1 MTVLALA
8 LGFVAALLQI
18 SLLPALNPWG
28 GPDLLAVV
36 VVSLLLQTGR
46 TAALIAAL
54 LGGAILDTSSS
65 LALGTLAV
73 TYLLAAMIGEELR
86 RRFNLTDRLPHLLTI
101 LLVVESVVILT
112 LLLVLLLSGESSGAL
127 SGEIQRGVIGAALTL
142 LFGTLLSAP
151 LRSFQRFAALYQG
164 LRR

>member
-8 LGFVAALLQI
+8 LGFVAALLQT

-36 VVSLLLQTGR
+36 VVSLLLRTGR
-46 TAALIAAL
+46 IAALIAAL
-54 LGGAILDTSSS
+54 LGGAILDISSS
-65 LALGTLAV
+65 LAFGTLAV
-73 TYLLAAMIGEELR
+73 SYLVAAMIGEEFR

-112 LLLVLLLSGESSGAL
+112 LLLILLLSGESSDAL
-127 SGEIQRGVIGAALTL
+127 SGGLRRGVVGAALTL
-142 LFGTLLSAP
+142 LFGALLSAP
-151 LRSFQRFAALYQG
+151 LRSLQRFAALYQG
-164 LRR
+164 SRR